1 MRSKLEHVV
10 YLGTFVND
18 LSFMLPVAELKT
30 LDERDFVSGNSE
42 KSKVGKASRL
52 KKLRRAKNK
61 NIEKNFTDIFTK
73 NFQTEIRN
81 SEIWDQ
87 MVAEFG
93 EEKAER
99 VLMECKAEVKPGCD
113 I

>member
-1 MRSKLEHVV
+1 MPCFLVSSL
-10 YLGTFVND
+10 
-18 LSFMLPVAELKT
+18 
-30 LDERDFVSGNSE
+30 LDERSYASGSSE
-42 KSKVGKASRL
+42 RSIVGKASRL
-52 KKLRRAKNK
+52 KKLRRTKNK
-61 NIEKNFTDIFTK
+61 NTEKNISDIFTK
-73 NFQTEIRN
+73 NFQKQIRN

-99 VLMECKAEVKPGCD
+99 ILKECKAKVKPGYD